1 MAKSSADGQQ
11 QVEQQEPLLVS
22 PMAEQP
28 SATAEQPSATAE
40 QPSVTAEQPSATAEQ
55 PSAIAEPVFVSSPI
69 ADGGVDAAVPNGPL
83 VKDAANDRAAQPA
96 AGSANDNTTLNGRS
110 VQHIC
115 YF

>member
-22 PMAEQP
+22 PM
-28 SATAEQPSATAE
+28 
-40 QPSVTAEQPSATAEQ
+40 AEQPSATAEQ